1 MLAVLFIAVAPLALF
16 AATRV
21 NMNVVPITA
30 IIVLLVPAMTHTT
43 PFYSA
48 VFRVFEVGVGAI
60 VPARSN

>member
-30 IIVLLVPAMTHTT
+30 IIVLLVPEMTHTT